1 MFALAGIIIGLGTP
15 LLDAWQAEQGGDA
28 PRGGTNPS
36 WPFVLTAIA
45 LFVLQYAASGAL
57 EQPLLDVTL
66 LGGLPALD
74 CLLAATAIALW
85 AAFDGTRQGLFMAC
99 LTAVCGPAVEIT
111 LINVFHLYAC
121 ELLRLS
127 WQTSCTLCA
136 LPWSRGCCCSSLQ
149 LGLHTGPEP
158 HWRTVSG
165 RSLSGHPCLDTPD
178 SHLLCCRH
186 PHRYPPPMARRAPL
200 DPLGLLCWKSG
211 RGQPGPARQQH
222 AAVSTALRVFTM

>member
-28 PRGGTNPS
+28 PRGGTHPS

-99 LTAVCGPAVEIT
+99 LTAVCGPALEIT

-121 ELLRLS
+121 ELLCF
-127 WQTSCTLCA
+127 SCGWYTLRTA
-136 LPWSRGCCCSSLQ
+136 LLCCHSCCCSTFAT
-149 LGLHTGPEP
+149 GLERMRLSHTGALCRD
-158 HWRTVSG
+158 RTS
-165 RSLSGHPCLDTPD
+165 
-178 SHLLCCRH
+178 
-186 PHRYPPPMARRAPL
+186 
-200 DPLGLLCWKSG
+200 
-211 RGQPGPARQQH
+211 
-222 AAVSTALRVFTM
+222 

>member
-111 LINVFHLYAC
+111 LINVFHLYTYTHPQW
-121 ELLRLS
+121 LGVPL
-127 WQTSCTLCA
+127 WI
-136 LPWSRGCCCSSLQ
+136 PWVYFAGSLAVGN
-149 LGLHTGPEP
+149 L
-158 HWRTVSG
+158 
-165 RSLSGHPCLDTPD
+165 
-178 SHLLCCRH
+178 
-186 PHRYPPPMARRAPL
+186 ARR
-200 DPLGLLCWKSG
+200 
-211 RGQPGPARQQH
+211 
-222 AAVSTALRVFTM
+222 VSSTLQSRRR